1 VSAWAQGCH
10 LKGKTTISEFYRSGR
25 IVMMLPFVVDEVDLK
40 LAASA
45 LII

>member
-1 VSAWAQGCH
+1 MSAWAQGCH
-10 LKGKTTISEFYRSGR
+10 LKGKTTIFEFYRSGR
-25 IVMMLPFVVDEVDLK
+25 IVMMLPFVDEVDLK